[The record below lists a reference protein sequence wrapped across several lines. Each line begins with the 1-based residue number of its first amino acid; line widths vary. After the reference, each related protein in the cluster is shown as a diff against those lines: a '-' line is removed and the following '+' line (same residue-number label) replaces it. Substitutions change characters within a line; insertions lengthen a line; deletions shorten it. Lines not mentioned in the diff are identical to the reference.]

1 MKELIRNYKV
11 SCDMAKERLGEL
23 LVQRKYLRSKN
34 NNEAIEELDLNRR
47 IRLLYTEYTD
57 MKEIIENLE
66 SYDRAVSRS

>member
-11 SCDMAKERLGEL
+11 SCDIAKERLGEL

-66 SYDRAVSRS
+66 SYDRAVSRG

>member
-1 MKELIRNYKV
+1 
-11 SCDMAKERLGEL
+11 MAKERLGEL

-66 SYDRAVSRS
+66 SYDRAVSRG

>member
-1 MKELIRNYKV
+1 
-11 SCDMAKERLGEL
+11 MAKERLGEL

>member
-66 SYDRAVSRS
+66 SYDRAVSRG

>member
-11 SCDMAKERLGEL
+11 SCDMAKERIGEL

-66 SYDRAVSRS
+66 SYDRAVSRG

>member
-34 NNEAIEELDLNRR
+34 NKEAIEELDLNRR

-66 SYDRAVSRS
+66 SYDRAVSRG